1 METVSEALLAFVAPT
16 ALFILFALVL
26 QASPFLTRKG
36 WRKRPATGDRMVALT
51 KQIIDARKGD
61 EVDNQPPTST
71 EILQALPKPWWHS
84 FENKIGAVWLKL
96 LQKCVAPML
105 LVIATTAATQIG
117 ARLLYHP
124 MVSTSYQALYFKFCT
139 ADSIQMLLSQ
149 KVSATRFAN
158 AKVYDGCLPLSAAQ
172 SDENELIPEKSD
184 IFFLLESL
192 GLLDSKE
199 KSAKELFAEEP
210 KTKNYK
216 LATDLLKVYR
226 AGMPT
231 SELLAQLAG
240 QVGSSKSVGTGCSNF
255 AEKSQKEASYVRY
268 RTAILSAAMAQQPV
282 EIVGGTSA
290 LGWELLSGTG
300 KYFDDLIKNPFDVC
314 DGNASLSKYDLGGHY
329 SFPSGGFWHALV
341 TSRPTN
347 QLNDSE
353 IVSLAL
359 NLSGWTADDAVK
371 SSVQDSA
378 EMDFMRAIVSQA
390 KATPS
395 VRDAKI
401 AVNFFVGWER
411 LAILTLVPFL
421 GLCFLW
427 QQMLTLD
434 DSRHLQ
440 PIAETVSSAHR
451 QQLSPS
457 GPLAILS
464 SFLGRAYGRSAPR
477 EILTAA
483 LEVAEQQRKKLEVD
497 FDRASRVADH
507 EMRIVDRSRY
517 FFLAGL
523 PLLPTIGFVGTVRSL
538 IEALSIAD
546 NIPRARNAIEQAAA
560 VSEVTSTLSLC
571 FSTTFM
577 ALTALL
583 VFAPLDQW
591 QASRERRIVEDTERL
606 LDPGV

>member
-1 METVSEALLAFVAPT
+1 METVSKALLAFIAPT
-16 ALFILFALVL
+16 VLFVLLALILQVW
-26 QASPFLTRKG
+26 PFLARKG
-36 WRKRPATGDRMVALT
+36 WRKRPATSERMVALT
-51 KQIIDARKGD
+51 KQIVAAR
-61 EVDNQPPTST
+61 EVGEVGNQPPTSI
-71 EILQALPKPWWHS
+71 EIVQAVPKSWWYS
-84 FENKIGAVWLKL
+84 LESQIGEPWLKL
-96 LQKCVAPML
+96 LQKCVSPVL
-105 LVIATTAATQIG
+105 LVIATIVATQIG
-117 ARLLYHP
+117 ARWLYQP
-124 MVSTSYQALYFKFCT
+124 MVSTSYKELYSAFCT
-139 ADSIQMLLSQ
+139 ADSVQVLLSQ
-149 KVSATRFAN
+149 EVSATRLAN
-158 AKVYDGCLPLSAAQ
+158 ATGYDACLPLSAGQNVNKLA
-172 SDENELIPEKSD
+172 LEKGD
-184 IFFLLESL
+184 VFFLLASL

-199 KSAKELFAEEP
+199 KSTKELFVDEP
-210 KTKNYK
+210 PTKNRK
-216 LATDLLKVYR
+216 LANDLLNIYK

-231 SELLAQLAG
+231 GELLAQLAG
-240 QVGSSKSVGTGCSNF
+240 KIGSSKSVG
-255 AEKSQKEASYVRY
+255 AECPNTQEQSRSEASYIRY

-282 EIVGGTSA
+282 EISARTSA
-290 LGWELLSGTG
+290 IGRELLFGSG
-300 KYFDDLIKNPFDVC
+300 KYFDDLIKNPLNAC
-314 DGNASLSKYDLGGHY
+314 DGNTSLAKHELGGLY
-329 SFPSGGFWHALV
+329 NFPSSGFWHALG

-353 IVSLAL
+353 VVSLAL
-359 NLSGWTADDAVK
+359 SLSGWTADNAAK
-371 SSVQDSA
+371 LSVQESA
-378 EMDFMRAIVSQA
+378 EVEFMRAIVSQA

-440 PIAETVSSAHR
+440 LITETIASAHKH
-451 QQLSPS
+451 QLSPS
-457 GPLAILS
+457 GPLTVLS
-464 SFLGRAYGRSAPR
+464 RFLNRAYGRSAPR
-477 EILTAA
+477 EILAAA
-483 LEVAEQQRKKLEVD
+483 LEVAEQQRENRVVD
-497 FDRASRVADH
+497 FDRVSRVADH
-507 EMRIVDRSRY
+507 ELRIVDRSRY